1 VKSSVIAEKIAIYGL
16 AFALFGLGLS
26 IAAFLSGIADSG
38 YAHPSWRTL
47 IVGGSA
53 LWPTIVCGWVLVRVG
68 IFDSLRSAGE
78 AAPML
83 YTFGIPAIGWGLVGA
98 LIGYLRSKPR
108 SMSPDVKAN
117 MPARRRQRNSMY
129 F

>member
-1 VKSSVIAEKIAIYGL
+1 MKSRIISERIAIYCF

-38 YAHPSWRTL
+38 YSSPSWRTL
-47 IVGGSA
+47 IVGGAA
-53 LWPTIVCGWVLVRVG
+53 LWPTIVCGWVLVRIG

-83 YTFGIPAIGWGLVGA
+83 YTFGIPAIGWGLVGGF
-98 LIGYLRSKPR
+98 IGFLRSK
-108 SMSPDVKAN
+108 SP
-117 MPARRRQRNSMY
+117 SS
-129 F
+129 